1 MQTIQKNQ
9 ASESHVD
16 LTLDAALR
24 VMAPMVKLLLNEGVT
39 YTRFTNALKKSF
51 LEAAPSVLE
60 SSGSKVNDS
69 SLSTLTGIHRKDVR
83 EWRTVG
89 EPLPQAKSFSAVMA
103 VFTRWAND
111 PEFCDKKGHPKILDR
126 LGSTGTFESLAS
138 KVTNDV
144 RPLALLQE
152 MIRLGVA
159 SKVTDDDNAET
170 DKVRLCMEAL
180 VPKQGSAELLQ
191 LFSDNVGDHLAAA
204 VHNLSRGADPML
216 EQSIYADNLRPE
228 SVAEINALSRKIWTS
243 AFQTIV
249 SNATVLSD
257 KDEGQAGANQR
268 LRVGMYFYHG
278 SNLEP

>member
-51 LEAAPSVLE
+51 LEAAPDVLE
-60 SSGSKVNDS
+60 SSGTKVNDS
-69 SLSTLTGIHRKDVR
+69 SVSTLTGIHRKDVR

-152 MIRLGVA
+152 MIRVGVA
-159 SKVTDDDNAET
+159 IKVTDDDNAET
-170 DKVRLCMEAL
+170 DKVKLCMEAL
-180 VPKQGSAELLQ
+180 IPKQGSAELLQ

-204 VHNLSRGADPML
+204 VHNLSGGVDPML

-228 SVAEINALSRKIWTS
+228 SVAEINALSRKIWTT

-278 SNLEP
+278 PNLES

>member
-1 MQTIQKNQ
+1 
-9 ASESHVD
+9 
-16 LTLDAALR
+16 
-24 VMAPMVKLLLNEGVT
+24 MAPLVKLLLNDGVT

-51 LEAAPSVLE
+51 LEAAPDVLE
-60 SSGSKVNDS
+60 TSGSKVNDS
-69 SLSTLTGIHRKDVR
+69 SVSTLTGIHRKDVR

-111 PEFCDKKGHPKILDR
+111 PEFCDKKGHPRILDR

-152 MIRLGVA
+152 MMRLGVA

-204 VHNLSRGADPML
+204 VHNLSGGNDPML

-228 SVAEINALSRKIWTS
+228 SVAEINALSRKIWAA

-249 SNATVLSD
+249 SNATVVSD

-278 SNLEP
+278 PNLEP